1 MTDGDIREEH
11 SRLTDI
17 LKVQK
22 EKLDKELAVI
32 LKSPKDSSVNVFKP
46 WVKRLVR
53 DLETVVD
60 DEVVNWFP
68 RIMFSEDSKLKFVP
82 EEGDGGGS

>member
-1 MTDGDIREEH
+1 
-11 SRLTDI
+11 
-17 LKVQK
+17 
-22 EKLDKELAVI
+22 
-32 LKSPKDSSVNVFKP
+32 VFKP

-68 RIMFSEDSKLKFVP
+68 RIIFSEESKLKFVP
-82 EEGDGGGS
+82 EEGDGGGSEDLQD